1 MASTQRTESGKW
13 TCRVYIGMKD
23 GKKQYKR
30 FTAETKKEAERIAN
44 TYAINIPQKKEGFEL
59 TVKEAMTAYIE
70 SKENVLSPSTVE
82 GYKKIPRLRLQSIMK
97 VKLCDLTEEMIQYA
111 INIDAATLSP
121 KSVRNAVGF
130 LTASLGMFGYKDINV
145 TLPQKKKKEITIPT
159 DEEMRLIC
167 DSALGYGIVLE
178 VHLAAYMGLRR
189 SEISA
194 IDIATDIDLSN
205 KTIKIDK
212 AMVRSDSGKY
222 VLKGTKTTSSTRILA
237 IPQIIFPLVEEAVL
251 SGRKMQNPNY
261 IEKQFCRMRNELGL
275 KHINFHSLRHYFA
288 STLVVLN
295 VPDFYAMKLMGH
307 SSDQM
312 LKNVYQHIRKDYL
325 QDVADKMDDFFAD
338 KSKRMT
344 KG

>member
-1 MASTQRTESGKW
+1 MASTQRTASGKW
-13 TCRVYIGMKD
+13 TCRVYVGIKD

-30 FTAETKKEAERIAN
+30 FTADTKKEAERIAT

-59 TVKEAMTAYIE
+59 TVREAMNAYIE
-70 SKENVLSPSTVE
+70 SKENVLSPTTVE

-111 INIDAATLSP
+111 VNIDSASLSP

-130 LTASLGMFGYKDINV
+130 LTASLGMFGYKNINV
-145 TLPQKKKKEITIPT
+145 TLPQKKKKEITVPT

-167 DSALGYGIVLE
+167 NSAAGYGIALE

-194 IDIATDIDLSN
+194 LDMDADIDLAK
-205 KTIKIDK
+205 KTLKIDK
-212 AMVRSDSGKY
+212 AMVRSNNGKY
-222 VLKGTKTTSSTRILA
+222 IIKGTKTTSSTRVLG
-237 IPQIIFPLVEEAVL
+237 IPQIIFPLVEDAAL
-251 SGRKMQNPNY
+251 SGRKMRNPNY
-261 IEKQFCRMRNELGL
+261 IEKQFCKMRNELGL

-307 SSDQM
+307 SSEQM

-325 QDVADKMDDFFAD
+325 QDVSNKIDDFFQ
-338 KSKRMT
+338 KNR